1 MKLCLSCFAPFHV
14 YPPVFTTSEL
24 LQQPTGVP
32 NRMTCTSKNI
42 QLSFITCTISSASY
56 HVLHY
61 HHRLI
66 CVLMEEHA
74 SLREVRGR
82 ARDTYFVTLK
92 MRSNR
97 RARNT
102 LIPKDVPGFMVAH
115 TTSKILPTITC
126 THTQFNTVRMLSSI
140 SSY

>member
-1 MKLCLSCFAPFHV
+1 
-14 YPPVFTTSEL
+14 
-24 LQQPTGVP
+24 
-32 NRMTCTSKNI
+32 
-42 QLSFITCTISSASY
+42 
-56 HVLHY
+56 
-61 HHRLI
+61 
-66 CVLMEEHA
+66 MEKHA
-74 SLREVRGR
+74 SLRQVRER

-126 THTQFNTVRMLSSI
+126 THTQCNTVSTAEFNQQLKLKLKLSFSECKELMRI
-140 SSY
+140 SVYVDSKRFAKYGK